1 MGRVKELKLLNKIAE
16 SEATDAKSHKLRS
29 IWAAPPKVVASS
41 GRHHEINRTDES
53 TILSLQEKLKRDL
66 AAAAK
71 RKTLT
76 AYEPGAPA
84 PVQGDSRRRLIN
96 RFIRESI

>member
-66 AAAAK
+66 AHAAK
-71 RKTLT
+71 RKTLVSLDT
-76 AYEPGAPA
+76 ANEPGAPA
-84 PVQGDSRRRLIN
+84 PAQVDARRRLIN
-96 RFIRESI
+96 R